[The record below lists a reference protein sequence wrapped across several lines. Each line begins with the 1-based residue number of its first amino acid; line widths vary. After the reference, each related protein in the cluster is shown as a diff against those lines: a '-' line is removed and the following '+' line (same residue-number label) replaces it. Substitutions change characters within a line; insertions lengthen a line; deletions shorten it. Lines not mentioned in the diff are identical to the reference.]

1 GTWVL
6 LSIFISPYFL
16 LDFGLGSSFVK
27 YISEYY
33 TYEDYDRI
41 NRVLFSGLVFY
52 ALFGI
57 VLVSAGVLLEHPLF
71 QLVHISGS
79 SDVYFLVL
87 LACAVSN
94 VSAMFL
100 SVFKGI
106 QRMDKSNSIEI
117 KISILNALGTVVFL
131 EA

>member
-1 GTWVL
+1 MSGDITFLGDFSKKLVTNTFCNLLGRCWSFVITLLLTPYILSRLGVRDFGTWVV

-33 TYEDYDRI
+33 TFEDYDRI

-57 VLVSAGVLLEHPLF
+57 VLVSVGLLLEHPLF
-71 QLVHISGS
+71 QLV
-79 SDVYFLVL
+79 
-87 LACAVSN
+87 
-94 VSAMFL
+94 
-100 SVFKGI
+100 
-106 QRMDKSNSIEI
+106 
-117 KISILNALGTVVFL
+117 
-131 EA
+131 